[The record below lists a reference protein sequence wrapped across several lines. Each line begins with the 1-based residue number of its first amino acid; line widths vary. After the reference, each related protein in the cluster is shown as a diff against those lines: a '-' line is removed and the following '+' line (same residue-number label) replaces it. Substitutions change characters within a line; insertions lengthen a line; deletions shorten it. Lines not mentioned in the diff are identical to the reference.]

1 MVDFHIH
8 ILPNIDDGAEDAE
21 TALAMLRESRL
32 QGADRVYATP
42 HFYPD
47 EENPASFLRRREAS
61 CDELRRVLRDYVARG
76 GKAEDIP
83 QIFLGAEVYYF
94 PGISDCEAIRPLSM
108 GGTRTILIEPP
119 LAPFTDSMLDEIEAI
134 GPNLG
139 LMPVIAHLDRYARM
153 PGDDSLFDRVGEREI
168 LIQVNASFFIRPD
181 LRSLAMR
188 MLDEERI
195 SFLGSDAHDM
205 QYRAPNLAY
214 AEEKINSENLSKKL
228 ANMMQVF
235 YNSQE

>member
-8 ILPNIDDGAEDAE
+8 ILPSIDDGPADAQ
-21 TALAMLRESRL
+21 TSVAMLRESRS
-32 QGADRVYATP
+32 QGVDRVYATP

-61 CDELRRVLRDYVARG
+61 CEELRRALRDHVARG
-76 GKAEDIP
+76 GRAEDIP
-83 QIFLGAEVYYF
+83 QIYLGAEVYYF

-108 GGTRTILIEPP
+108 GDTGTILIEPP
-119 LAPFTDSMLDEIEAI
+119 VAPFTDSMLDEIEAVY
-134 GPNLG
+134 PNLG

-153 PGDDSLFDRVGEREI
+153 LEDDSLFDHVGERKI

-181 LRSLAMR
+181 RRSLAMR

-195 SFLGSDAHDM
+195 RFLGSDAHDM
-205 QYRAPNLAY
+205 HYRAPNLAC
-214 AEEKINSENLSKKL
+214 AAEKINSENLSKKL
-228 ANMMQVF
+228 ANLMKLF
-235 YNSQE
+235 YNE